1 MDESMTLWAR
11 DNIMLNVAGERSSP
25 IPASP
30 VTEKDLNEL
39 IQKYKYFA
47 EVRRRRSINARKI
60 VNALLELK
68 KYREKTNALEDRLH
82 EDKRCKSP

>member
-11 DNIMLNVAGERSSP
+11 DNIILNVAGERSSP
-25 IPASP
+25 IPAFP
-30 VTEKDLNEL
+30 VTEKELDEL

-68 KYREKTNALEDRLH
+68 KYREKSNALEDRLH
-82 EDKRCKSP
+82 EDERCKSP